1 MNEIS
6 KYEDQKKK
14 MQGLCDEHGL
24 IYKFCKNRYPIT
36 LTVRPSKDMD
46 SQIDMLEAAEESG
59 YRSPDASM
67 TLIYPGRDDS
77 QCEAVF
83 DGGKFTISETL
94 RGKLQSTFLKMCF
107 YWQQYFFRDVIEKG
121 LLKGGTMPEIDEDEA
136 EDFDE
141 EPEDEDDDQEDG
153 EEAVVEYDD
162 PVLEEATKIVRAE
175 NKATVSLLQRRLNVG
190 FRKASQIME
199 KLEDLGV
206 VGEYNGPNSREVLP
220 YDVPDDKEDA
230 NNG

>member
-94 RGKLQSTFLKMCF
+94 RGKIQGTFMKMCF

-121 LLKGGTMPEIDEDEA
+121 LLKSGVMPEIDEDEA
-136 EDFDE
+136 EDFDD
-141 EPEDEDDDQEDG
+141 EPEDENELPSDLEPLEDEDPIV
-153 EEAVVEYDD
+153 EEA
-162 PVLEEATKIVRAE
+162 AQIVRVE
-175 NKATVSLLQRRLNVG
+175 NKASISLLQRRLNVG
-190 FRKASQIME
+190 FTKAKAIME
-199 KLEDLGV
+199 KLNELGV
-206 VGEYNGPNSREVLP
+206 IGDRNEVLP
-220 YDVPDDKEDA
+220 YDVPEDEEGA

>member
-6 KYEDQKKK
+6 KYEEQKKK
-14 MQGLCDEHGL
+14 MQGLCEEHGL
-24 IYKFCKNRYPIT
+24 VYKFSKNKYPIT

-94 RGKLQSTFLKMCF
+94 RGKIQSTFLKMCF
-107 YWQQYFFRDVIEKG
+107 YWHQYFFRDVIEKG
-121 LLKGGTMPEIDEDEA
+121 LLNSGSMPEIDEDDA
-136 EDFDE
+136 
-141 EPEDEDDDQEDG
+141 EDEDQPIDSFEEDERPSDLEPLEDEDPIV
-153 EEAVVEYDD
+153 EEA
-162 PVLEEATKIVRAE
+162 AKIVRVE
-175 NKATVSLLQRRLNVG
+175 NKASIPLLQRRLNVG
-190 FRKASQIME
+190 FTKAKAIME
-199 KLEDLGV
+199 KLNELGV
-206 VGEYNGPNSREVLP
+206 IGDRNEVLP
-220 YDVPDDKEDA
+220 YDAPDEEEE